1 MNVNDI
7 AGGSEIKIH
16 ASINKHNVVL
26 MTSAIFGVSSGLLV
40 KPMEYF
46 GKYLQFLEPSL
57 VEVMNK
63 RDGRLYKF
71 MSTSITPVKTR
82 YGNFHLIRCSS
93 EIAPENTRK
102 SERFSIG
109 KLGIFRVNGN
119 TTNIK
124 NCIVHDS
131 SMRGMS
137 IIIDNSSKCKVG
149 DQIDVS
155 FIYGEVIH
163 NYNVSAVVVR
173 MFAVSGNPALGCKI
187 SNMGVDLIELLNA
200 KKSQKM
206 ATEAEIEAA
215 TNLNPAISKE
225 QQQNEVEQDLLS
237 QIRNQPRPAQR
248 AVQPQAAVNS
258 QVPSRPAAQKAP
270 ANPLDPPNLEHVD
283 RPEKTIREQKK
294 QERQAKIEKAL
305 DDLRD
310 INGI

>member
-26 MTSAIFGVSSGLLV
+26 MTHAIFGVSSGLLV

-63 RDGRLYKF
+63 RDGRLYRF

-109 KLGIFRVNGN
+109 KLGIFRINGN

-124 NCIVHDS
+124 NCIVHDI

-137 IIIDNSSKCKVG
+137 IIIDNSTKCKVG

-206 ATEAEIEAA
+206 SPEAEMEAA

-225 QQQNEVEQDLLS
+225 QQQKEVEQDLLS
-237 QIRNQPRPAQR
+237 QIRTQPRPTQR
-248 AVQPQAAVNS
+248 AVQPQSAVNS
-258 QVPSRPAAQKAP
+258 QVPSKPAAQKAP
-270 ANPLDPPNLEHVD
+270 ANPLDPSNLEHVD

-294 QERQAKIEKAL
+294 QERRAKIEKAL
-305 DDLRD
+305 DDLLD